1 MGEVMSTGPRYVNT
15 SVPPGLL
22 CEDCGV
28 MIGSQEAHTRFHG
41 IMSSWAL
48 ALAILRTSHIAAH
61 VHDKYDVD
69 ERIMARENRVRIVM
83 REDL

>member
-1 MGEVMSTGPRYVNT
+1 MSTGPEYLNT
-15 SVPPGLL
+15 SVPPGLI
-22 CEDCGV
+22 CADCGV
-28 MIGSQEAHTRFHG
+28 MIGSQDAHTRFHG

-48 ALAILRTSHIAAH
+48 TLAILKTSHIGPT

-69 ERIMARENRVRIVM
+69 ERIQARENRVRIVK

>member
-1 MGEVMSTGPRYVNT
+1 MSTGPRYIST

-28 MIGSQEAHTRFHG
+28 MIGNQEAHTRFHG

-48 ALAILRTSHIAAH
+48 AIAILKTSHISGE
-61 VHDKYDVD
+61 VHGRYDVD
-69 ERIMARENRVRIVM
+69 ERIRSRESRISVTRVKPG
-83 REDL
+83 D